1 MSWGTTKLEHHK
13 AAQAYPLS
21 SPLCLISF
29 PWCSQLMNSRK
40 LQFICKLIAFTFLN
54 WQKKLTLILPG
65 LKQSVNHLYDV
76 TETETPNAFIAIS
89 GNMRDEATEAGGKWQ
104 ESSQSRGVLA
114 TDLHHRSDPQ
124 PRGQQGMLSQGSDSP
139 TPLLLLS
146 KKNAFQ
152 GLALEKLL
160 TGRTSAWANCLL
172 VVQDINQ
179 KVAGKQTR

>member
-1 MSWGTTKLEHHK
+1 MSWGTTRLEHHK

-21 SPLCLISF
+21 SPLCFISF

-89 GNMRDEATEAGGKWQ
+89 GNVRDETTEAGEKWQ
-104 ESSQSRGVLA
+104 ESPCWAAKAEVSWPQTCSTDQIPSLVVSRGCSARAA
-114 TDLHHRSDPQ
+114 TL
-124 PRGQQGMLSQGSDSP
+124 
-139 TPLLLLS
+139 PLLCCCSQRKTPS
-146 KKNAFQ
+146 K
-152 GLALEKLL
+152 GLHWKSYWQEEQVLEPTVFWLF
-160 TGRTSAWANCLL
+160 R
-172 VVQDINQ
+172 I
-179 KVAGKQTR
+179 